1 MKKIFISGGVSYN
14 SVITLEK
21 FPGDKPQTIHNCN
34 HIETI
39 GNTGAGKSLALSK
52 IGFDVTLHSLIG
64 DDQYGRKIRKYF
76 ETENLKFKPEFDSRG
91 TERHTNIL
99 NLDGQ
104 RISIFTN
111 PSSNYHLT
119 DIKAYIEDI
128 KGADHVV
135 INISNFSRPFLSTCK
150 KLKKEIWTDLHDYD
164 GNNPY
169 HLDFIEASDYIFFSS
184 ENCKDYYGFMKTQ
197 IKRGKKLMVCTHAE
211 NGANAMTSEGEWIYV
226 PAIQDYP
233 LVNSNGAG
241 DSFFAGFL
249 YGYSRGYPIK
259 TCMEYGSICA
269 GHCITSNEI
278 TSENLKSGLLESDYR
293 NLYGE
298 KHIFY
303 N

>member
-21 FPGDKPQTIHNCN
+21 FPDNKPQTINNCN

-64 DDQYGRKIRKYF
+64 DDHYGRKIRRYL
-76 ETENLKFKPEFDSRG
+76 ETENLNFKPEFDSRG

-119 DIKAYIEDI
+119 DFNAYIRDI
-128 KGADHVV
+128 KEADYVV
-135 INISNFSRPFLSTCK
+135 INISNFSRPFLSICK
-150 KLKKEIWTDLHDYD
+150 KLKKDIWTDLHDYD

-169 HLDFIEASDYIFFSS
+169 HLDFIDASDYIFFSS
-184 ENCKDYYGFMKTQ
+184 ENFKDYYGFMKTQ
-197 IKRGKKLMVCTHAE
+197 IKKGKKLMVCTHAE

-226 PAIQDYP
+226 PGIKDYP

-249 YGYSRGYPIK
+249 YGYNRGLTVK
-259 TCMEYGSICA
+259 ASMEYGSICA
-269 GHCITSNEI
+269 GHCITSEEI
-278 TSENLKSGLLESDYR
+278 VNGNLNVEHLRSDYN
-293 NLYGE
+293 NLFGIE
-298 KHIFY
+298 
-303 N
+303 